1 MDLPPLIPVHQRL
14 VDQHITDVPGE
25 VRRQLAAAGL
35 AQRVKPG
42 SRIAVTAGSR
52 GIANIAAIVGAV
64 VEELKSAGALPFVV
78 PAMGSHG
85 GATAEGQRAVLAEY
99 GISKESMG
107 CPILSDM
114 SPVPLGRTPSGAAVF
129 MDRNAHDA
137 DGVLVVARVKP
148 HTSFRAPVESGLCK
162 MMAVGLGK
170 QLGAE
175 SMHQHGLAGVV
186 EEAGRVILA
195 TGKIV
200 MGLAIVENAY
210 EQTFLLEA
218 VPPERIPDR
227 DRNLLKL
234 AASLLP
240 RIPFDPLD
248 LLVVDWMGK
257 NLSGSG
263 IDYNIIGLWRR
274 MEGVERRPRF
284 KYIAVLNLSPESGG
298 NAIGVGAADFTTRK
312 LFNQI
317 DFQKTYMN
325 ALTANAPGTAKI
337 PVILENDREAMC
349 VALKAANPQ
358 GPPRVVRIHSTLHLA
373 DYHISPA
380 LLEEARSYPDLEI
393 AGPAQDMR
401 FDAAGNLI

>member
-1 MDLPPLIPVHQRL
+1 MDLPPLIPVRQRL
-14 VDQHITDVPGE
+14 VDRHITDVPGE
-25 VRRQLAAAGL
+25 VRRQLAGAKL

-78 PAMGSHG
+78 AAMGSHG
-85 GATAEGQRAVLAEY
+85 GATSEGQRAVLAEY
-99 GISKESMG
+99 GISEESMG
-107 CPILSDM
+107 CPILSDI
-114 SPVPLGRTPSGAAVF
+114 SPVPLGCTSSGAAVF

-137 DGVLVVARVKP
+137 DGVVVVGRVKP

-170 QLGAE
+170 QPGAE
-175 SMHQHGLAGVV
+175 SMHQAGLTGVV

-195 TGKIV
+195 TGKIIL
-200 MGLAIVENAY
+200 GLAIVENAY

-218 VPPERIPDR
+218 VPPELIPERDR
-227 DRNLLKL
+227 DLLKL
-234 AASLLP
+234 AAGLLP

-263 IDYNIIGLWRR
+263 MDYNIIGLWRR
-274 MEGVERRPRF
+274 VEGVERRPIF
-284 KYIAVLNLSPESGG
+284 KYITVLNLSPESGG

-325 ALTANAPGTAKI
+325 ALTASAPGAAKI
-337 PVILENDREAMC
+337 PVVLENDREAMS
-349 VALKAANPQ
+349 VALKTANPP
-358 GPPRVVRIHSTLHLA
+358 GMPRLVRIHSTLHLA

-393 AGPAQDMR
+393 VGPAQDMR
-401 FDAAGNLI
+401 FDTAGNLI

>member
-1 MDLPPLIPVHQRL
+1 MDLPPLIPVRQRL
-14 VDQHITDVPGE
+14 VDRHITDVPGE
-25 VRRQLAAAGL
+25 VRRQLAGAKL

-78 PAMGSHG
+78 AAMGSHG
-85 GATAEGQRAVLAEY
+85 GATSEGQRAVLAEY
-99 GISKESMG
+99 GISEESMG
-107 CPILSDM
+107 CPILSDI
-114 SPVPLGRTPSGAAVF
+114 SPVPLGCTSSGAAVF

-137 DGVLVVARVKP
+137 DGVVVVGRVKP

-170 QLGAE
+170 QPGAE
-175 SMHQHGLAGVV
+175 SMHQAGLTGVV

-195 TGKIV
+195 TGKIIL
-200 MGLAIVENAY
+200 GLAIVENAY

-218 VPPERIPDR
+218 VPPELIPERDR
-227 DRNLLKL
+227 DLLKL
-234 AASLLP
+234 AAGLLP

-263 IDYNIIGLWRR
+263 MDYNIIGLWRR
-274 MEGVERRPRF
+274 VEGVERRPIF
-284 KYIAVLNLSPESGG
+284 KYITVLNLSPESGG
-298 NAIGVGAADFTTRK
+298 NAIGVGAADFTTRR

-325 ALTANAPGTAKI
+325 ALTASAPGAAKI
-337 PVILENDREAMC
+337 PVVLENDREAMS
-349 VALKAANPQ
+349 VALKTANPP
-358 GPPRVVRIHSTLHLA
+358 GMPRLVRIHSTLHLA

-393 AGPAQDMR
+393 VGPAQDMR
-401 FDAAGNLI
+401 FDTAGNLI

>member
-1 MDLPPLIPVHQRL
+1 MDLPPLIPVRQRL
-14 VDQHITDVPGE
+14 VDRHITDVPGE
-25 VRRQLAAAGL
+25 VRRQLAGAKL

-78 PAMGSHG
+78 AAMGSHG
-85 GATAEGQRAVLAEY
+85 GATSEGQRAVLAEY
-99 GISKESMG
+99 GISEESMG
-107 CPILSDM
+107 CPILSDI
-114 SPVPLGRTPSGAAVF
+114 SPVPLGCTSSGAAVF

-137 DGVLVVARVKP
+137 DGVVVVGRVKP

-170 QLGAE
+170 QPGAE
-175 SMHQHGLAGVV
+175 SMHQAGLTGVV

-195 TGKIV
+195 TGKIIL
-200 MGLAIVENAY
+200 GLAIVENAY

-218 VPPERIPDR
+218 VPPELIPERDR
-227 DRNLLKL
+227 DLLKL
-234 AASLLP
+234 AAGLLP

-263 IDYNIIGLWRR
+263 MDYNIIGLWRR
-274 MEGVERRPRF
+274 VEGVERRPIF
-284 KYIAVLNLSPESGG
+284 KYITVLNLSPESGG

-325 ALTANAPGTAKI
+325 ALTASAPGAAKI
-337 PVILENDREAMC
+337 PVVLENDREAMS
-349 VALKAANPQ
+349 VALKAANPP
-358 GPPRVVRIHSTLHLA
+358 GMPRLVRIHSTLHLA

-393 AGPAQDMR
+393 VGPAQDMR
-401 FDAAGNLI
+401 FDTAGNLI

>member
-1 MDLPPLIPVHQRL
+1 MDLPPLIPVRQRL
-14 VDQHITDVPGE
+14 VDRHITDVPGE
-25 VRRQLAAAGL
+25 VRRQLAGAKL

-78 PAMGSHG
+78 AAMGSHG

-99 GISKESMG
+99 GISEESMG
-107 CPILSDM
+107 CPILSDI
-114 SPVPLGRTPSGAAVF
+114 SPVPLGCTSSGAAVF

-137 DGVLVVARVKP
+137 DGVVVVGRVKP

-170 QLGAE
+170 QPGAE
-175 SMHQHGLAGVV
+175 SMHQAGLTGVV

-195 TGKIV
+195 TGKIIL
-200 MGLAIVENAY
+200 GLAIVENAY

-218 VPPERIPDR
+218 VPPELIPERDR
-227 DRNLLKL
+227 DLLKL
-234 AASLLP
+234 AAGLLP

-263 IDYNIIGLWRR
+263 MDYNIIGLWRR
-274 MEGVERRPRF
+274 VEGVERRPIF
-284 KYIAVLNLSPESGG
+284 KYITVLNLSPESGG
-298 NAIGVGAADFTTRK
+298 NAIGVGAADFTTRR

-325 ALTANAPGTAKI
+325 ALTASAPGAAKI
-337 PVILENDREAMC
+337 PVVLENDREAMS
-349 VALKAANPQ
+349 VALKTANPP
-358 GPPRVVRIHSTLHLA
+358 GMPRLVRIHSTLHLA

-393 AGPAQDMR
+393 VGPAQDMR
-401 FDAAGNLI
+401 FDTAGNLI

>member
-1 MDLPPLIPVHQRL
+1 MDLPPLIPVRQRL
-14 VDQHITDVPGE
+14 VDRHITDVPGE
-25 VRRQLAAAGL
+25 VRRQLAGAKL

-78 PAMGSHG
+78 AAMGSHG

-99 GISKESMG
+99 GISEESMG
-107 CPILSDM
+107 CPILSDI
-114 SPVPLGRTPSGAAVF
+114 SPVPLGCTSSGAAVF

-137 DGVLVVARVKP
+137 DGVVVVGRVKP

-170 QLGAE
+170 QPGAE
-175 SMHQHGLAGVV
+175 SMHQAGLTGVV

-195 TGKIV
+195 TGKIIL
-200 MGLAIVENAY
+200 GLAIVENAY

-218 VPPERIPDR
+218 VPPELIPERDR
-227 DRNLLKL
+227 DLLKL
-234 AASLLP
+234 AAGLLP

-263 IDYNIIGLWRR
+263 MDYNIIGLWRR
-274 MEGVERRPRF
+274 VEGVERRPIF
-284 KYIAVLNLSPESGG
+284 KYITVLNLSPESGG
-298 NAIGVGAADFTTRK
+298 NAIGVGAADFTTRR

-325 ALTANAPGTAKI
+325 ALTASAPGAAKI
-337 PVILENDREAMC
+337 PVVLENDREAMS
-349 VALKAANPQ
+349 VALKAANPP
-358 GPPRVVRIHSTLHLA
+358 GMPRLVRIHSTLHLA

-393 AGPAQDMR
+393 VGPAQDMR
-401 FDAAGNLI
+401 FDTAGNLI

>member
-14 VDQHITDVPGE
+14 VDKHITDVPGE
-25 VRRQLAAAGL
+25 VRRQFGVAGL
-35 AQRVKPG
+35 AQRVRPG

-52 GIANIAAIVGAV
+52 GIANIATIVGAV
-64 VEELKSAGALPFVV
+64 VKELRSVGALPFVV

-85 GATAEGQRAVLAEY
+85 GATADGQRAVLAEY
-99 GISKESMG
+99 GITEESMG
-107 CPILSDM
+107 CPILSDI
-114 SPVPLGRTPSGAAVF
+114 SPVAMGHTPSGAAVF

-137 DGVLVVARVKP
+137 DGVIVVGRVKP

-170 QLGAE
+170 QPGAE

-200 MGLAIVENAY
+200 LGLAIIENAY
-210 EQTFLLEA
+210 EQTYLLEA
-218 VPPERIPDR
+218 VPPERIPECDR
-227 DRNLLKL
+227 ELLKL

-263 IDYNIIGLWRR
+263 MDYNVIGLWRR
-274 MEGVERRPRF
+274 VEGVERRPSF

-298 NAIGVGAADFTTRK
+298 NAIGVGAADFTTRR

-325 ALTANAPGTAKI
+325 ALTANAPGTVKI
-337 PVILENDREAMC
+337 PVILENDREAML
-349 VALKAANPQ
+349 VALKTANPQ
-358 GPPRVVRIHSTLHLA
+358 GAPRLVRIHSTLHLA
-373 DYHISPA
+373 DFHISPA
-380 LLEEARSYPDLEI
+380 LLDEARSYPDLEI
-393 AGPAQDMR
+393 AGPAQDMC
-401 FDAAGNLI
+401 FDAAGNLN